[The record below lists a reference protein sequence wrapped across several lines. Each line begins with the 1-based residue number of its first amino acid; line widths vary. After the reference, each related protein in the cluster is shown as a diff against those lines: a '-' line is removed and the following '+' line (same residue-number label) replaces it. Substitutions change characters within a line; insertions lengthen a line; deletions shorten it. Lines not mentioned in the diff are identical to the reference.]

1 MSYKRAHGRSAS
13 DAGVIRLAAPP
24 QGCQCRRAHCR
35 PHSPYGDGKSRRY
48 QKRRSRYPGNARR
61 PWAGL
66 SHLLCASRGTDCDPA
81 VWRRQAHATA
91 GHQAGSETGGD
102 IVMPKVMLK
111 TTRFD
116 AADYLDTEERQVAYI
131 AAALESGDADFVRDA
146 LGLVARARGMGE
158 IAKKA
163 GLNRESLYKALGETG
178 NPEFGTVMRIVRA
191 LGLTLSA
198 RPAASGQTSKRRRVA

>member
-1 MSYKRAHGRSAS
+1 M
-13 DAGVIRLAAPP
+13 
-24 QGCQCRRAHCR
+24 
-35 PHSPYGDGKSRRY
+35 
-48 QKRRSRYPGNARR
+48 ARTVT
-61 PWAGL
+61 P
-66 SHLLCASRGTDCDPA
+66 
-81 VWRRQAHATA
+81 
-91 GHQAGSETGGD
+91 
-102 IVMPKVMLK
+102 K

-116 AADYLDTEERQVAYI
+116 AAEYLDTEERQVAYI

-191 LGLTLSA
+191 MGLTLSA
-198 RPAASGQTSKRRRVA
+198 RRAARGPTSKRRRVA